1 MAENNNFKPRQK
13 MGPGMGPRVA
23 EKPKN
28 FKNSV
33 LKMIKFMKPYMLS
46 LVIALFMSVI
56 SSVISIIGPD
66 KLREITNEI
75 TASFMTGIDLSKI
88 TNIALILVFL
98 YSFSLIIGY
107 IQGFIMATI
116 TNKTSKRL
124 RTGISEKINKLPLKY
139 FDNTSFGDVLS
150 RVTNDVD
157 TIAQTLNNSID
168 TLVSSITLF
177 IGTTIMMFV
186 TNWIMA
192 LVAIVSTFIGFSLL
206 VVILSK
212 SQKYFAMQQEE
223 LGNLNGHIEEIYSG
237 HNVVKAYNA
246 VDDANEEFDKINER
260 LYYSA
265 RKSRFLAGLMQP
277 IMEFTGNF
285 GYVAVCITGAILV
298 MNNTIGFGAIVA
310 FMIYVRLF
318 SGPLRQMAQAASQLQ
333 TAAAASERVFEF
345 LEEKEMPDES
355 HKTKVL
361 EPSKVL
367 GEIEFKNVK
376 FGYDENKTIINNFSV
391 KAKPRTKGSHSRAY
405 WGWKNYNG
413 KFAYEVL

>member
-1 MAENNNFKPRQK
+1 MKNSNISNSRPK
-13 MGPGMGPRVA
+13 MGPRMGPGPV

-28 FKNSV
+28 FKASV
-33 LKMIKFMKPYMLS
+33 FKMIKFMKPYIPS
-46 LVIALFMSVI
+46 LIIALFMSVI
-56 SSVISIIGPD
+56 ASVISIIGPD

-75 TASFMTGIDLSKI
+75 TANFIVGINLQKI
-88 TNIALILVFL
+88 TDIALILVFL
-98 YSFSLIIGY
+98 YSLSLIIGY
-107 IQGFIMATI
+107 IQGYIMATI

-124 RTGISEKINKLPLKY
+124 RSGISQKINKLPLKY

-150 RVTNDVD
+150 RITNDVD

-177 IGTTIMMFV
+177 VGTTIMMFV

-192 LVAIVSTFIGFSLL
+192 LVAIISTFIGFSLL
-206 VVILSK
+206 IVILSK
-212 SQKYFAMQQEE
+212 SQKYFAIQQEE

-246 VDDANEEFDKINER
+246 VDDANEKFDSINER
-260 LYYSA
+260 LYQSA
-265 RKSRFLAGLMQP
+265 RKSRFLSGLMQP

-298 MNNTIGFGAIVA
+298 MNNTIEFGAIVA

-345 LEEKEMPDES
+345 LEEAEMSDES
-355 HKTKVL
+355 CKTKTLVVDDV
-361 EPSKVL
+361 K

-376 FGYDENKTIINNFSV
+376 FGYDDNKTIIKDFSLL
-391 KAKPRTKGSHSRAY
+391 AKPRSKNCNSWAY
-405 WGWKNYNG
+405 RSG
-413 KFAYEVL
+413 